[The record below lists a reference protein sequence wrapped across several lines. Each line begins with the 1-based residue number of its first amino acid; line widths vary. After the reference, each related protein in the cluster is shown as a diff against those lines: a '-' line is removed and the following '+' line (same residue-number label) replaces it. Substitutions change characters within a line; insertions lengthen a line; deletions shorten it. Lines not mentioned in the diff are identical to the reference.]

1 MCRYR
6 PDSPFVVRAAMIEQR
21 VLAHPSDVLV
31 YSEVRH
37 LCGWLVPGRLVSM
50 LLGIALLALAP
61 LAHASPPDP
70 TWIAGLY
77 DDADHDDAVIAITE
91 VSASPTRSAAS
102 VVPAGM
108 RHTPVALAGPTKFCK
123 PSRISLL
130 DRSPP
135 LG

>member
-1 MCRYR
+1 
-6 PDSPFVVRAAMIEQR
+6 MIEQR
-21 VLAHPSDVLV
+21 VLARPSDALV
-31 YSEVRH
+31 YAEVHH
-37 LCGWLVPGRLVSM
+37 LCGWLVLGRLVSV

-102 VVPAGM
+102 VVPAGT
-108 RHTPVALAGPTKFCK
+108 RHTPVAFPGPTKFCK
-123 PSRISLL
+123 PARISLL

-135 LG
+135 LD